1 MSLPIIS
8 GLTQFTKRKTKT
20 KNMYNNRK
28 QVDLTCHICL
38 MLFDVWHNLYWGLF
52 SRIFITYDLILDCGW
67 KLCRWLMKRVRNPN
81 LESTCP
87 PCRHNYDLWPDGWP
101 WLGAVNGNAGAM
113 CCCGRWLP
121 WKQGRDSGDRG
132 HKVRDDEDGHLIYT
146 EGDILQ
152 ARCTWHF
159 VMF

>member
-1 MSLPIIS
+1 MIFCWVSFFGAGKCPMYLFWTNN
-8 GLTQFTKRKTKT
+8 LQKKKKKTLSS
-20 KNMYNNRK
+20 NRK

-81 LESTCP
+81 LASTCP

-101 WLGAVNGNAGAM
+101 WLGAVNGNWCDVLLWAM
-113 CCCGRWLP
+113 VAMETG
-121 WKQGRDSGDRG
+121 SG
-132 HKVRDDEDGHLIYT
+132 
-146 EGDILQ
+146 
-152 ARCTWHF
+152 
-159 VMF
+159 